1 MPVGVLEPPPQEGK
15 PAARRGRGRDVNVQ
29 IDVVITDQTGAGPAG
44 KKTVTLLAADQTM
57 GRVRASADA
66 TKANLGRVGTNLNV
80 DAMPTILEGDRIL
93 LQLTLEYRPLL
104 ESQVAESQTPTSL
117 NESLNII
124 LTNGKPL
131 TISHA
136 ADPITDRRM
145 TVEVKATILK

>member
-1 MPVGVLEPPPQEGK
+1 MPIPTPPEREP
-15 PAARRGRGRDVNVQ
+15 ARKSRGRDLNVQ
-29 IDVVITDQTGAGPAG
+29 VEVVITDQTGTLPAG
-44 KKTVTLLAADQTM
+44 KKTVSLLAADQTM

-66 TKANLGRVGTNLNV
+66 NKANLGRVASNLNV
-80 DAMPTILEGDRIL
+80 DAWPTILDGDKIL

-104 ESQVAESQTPTSL
+104 ESQVADSQHPTNL
-117 NESLNII
+117 NESLTII

-131 TISHA
+131 TISQA